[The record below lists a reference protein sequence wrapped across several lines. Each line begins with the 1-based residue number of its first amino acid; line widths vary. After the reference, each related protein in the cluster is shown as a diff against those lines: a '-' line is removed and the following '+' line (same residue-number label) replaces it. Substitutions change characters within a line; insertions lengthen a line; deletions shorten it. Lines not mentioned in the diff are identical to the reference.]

1 MKETIKD
8 KLAVVIVWLMLRW
21 DDIKDTI
28 WTVFITCV
36 VCLMV
41 TNWFFKPVVVKGTS
55 MHPEVHD
62 GSIGFSS
69 IIARNLQ
76 EIERFDIVVID
87 LDSKEENLI
96 KRVVGL
102 PNETIRY
109 ENSKLYVNGQ
119 LVEEPFLDSDY
130 VAQQI
135 ERTTDG
141 LFTKNFTY
149 ILGEDEYFC
158 LGDNRLVS
166 MDSRYY
172 GPFSRDNILSKG
184 VFVLYPFADF
194 GAAR

>member
-1 MKETIKD
+1 KETIKD

-36 VCLMV
+36 VCLMI
-41 TNWFFKPVVVKGTS
+41 TTWFFKPVIVKGTS

-62 GSIGFSS
+62 KSIGFSS
-69 IIARNLQ
+69 IIAKNLQ
-76 EIERFDIVVID
+76 EIQRFDIVVID

-96 KRVVGL
+96 KRVIGL

-119 LVEEPFLDSDY
+119 LVEEPFLDSEY
-130 VAQQI
+130 VAQQVKK
-135 ERTTDG
+135 TTDG

-172 GPFSRDNILSKG
+172 GPFRRDNILSKG